1 MEINLMTKI
10 TEHAERQNAR
20 LDQIDAAIGGITEDL
35 RVMNEMIENLQNNP
49 GPISA
54 EDQATL
60 DALEARGTALAERL
74 VALDASNPKPP
85 TPTP

>member
-1 MEINLMTKI
+1 MTKI

-20 LDQIDAAIGGITEDL
+20 LDQIDAAIGGVTEDL

-60 DALEARGTALAERL
+60 DALEARGAALSERL
-74 VALDASNPKPP
+74 VALDAANPKLP